1 MMNTMLDT
9 SIIVLAANVNY
20 DALPDEIKTAFAG
33 EFLLRGELTNENT
46 LCRLE
51 KERNAYSGETVYL
64 VEISYFYE
72 GEDSPD
78 ITGKYFKPYGE
89 TKTALDELIT
99 AGVQYSLTHINDIFD

>member
-9 SIIVLAANVNY
+9 SIIVLAANVNF

-33 EFLLRGELTNENT
+33 EFFRGELTNENT

-51 KERNAYSGETVYL
+51 KERNDYCGETVYL

-99 AGVQYSLTHINDIFD
+99 AGVQYALAHINDIFD

>member
-9 SIIVLAANVNY
+9 SIIVLAANVNF

-33 EFLLRGELTNENT
+33 EFRGELTNENT

-78 ITGKYFKPYGE
+78 TTGKYFKLEGD

-99 AGVQYSLTHINDIFD
+99 AGVQYALEHINDKFD